1 MSLLSQIKN
10 AIINFQR
17 KISWKLTL
25 WVWLLIVATII
36 FFVSF
41 TIPFQQNT
49 VLSRMDNE
57 AEDIATSILHA
68 NSTSLITEEYGLVV
82 DHCINIVK
90 ESKSILYL
98 KLVKTNGY
106 TLFFTSDHWEQ
117 KFDSVKTTDNS
128 IQEGKI
134 EYSELIKENVYKKY
148 VPFDYS
154 GLNWGW
160 IEVGLSLDYY
170 YESRTQ
176 ITYRLTWLA
185 VAMAII
191 GFISSSYFAKRL
203 TEPII
208 SLDNATK
215 ELAEGNLNAKT
226 NVKTGDELE
235 SLAISFNKMT
245 DSLRAA
251 KENLEAKVKE
261 RTYQLEI
268 INEVLSGE
276 ISERKKAEISLQNS
290 VKEKDVLLKE
300 IHHRVKNNLQ
310 IITSLLNLQIRYI
323 KDEEN
328 LAIFRDSQ
336 NRIKS
341 MALVHEK
348 LYQSQNFSQ
357 IDLREYIMN
366 LSSYIKETY
375 SGSNSKIQFEYDLEN
390 LILPLD
396 TVVPLGLILSELI
409 SNSYKYAFAG
419 PNDFENNRI
428 KISTMRNPD
437 GQDKVIVEDNGIG
450 LPENFDIENTDS
462 LGLKLVNNLCM
473 QIDAELFIDTHNGT
487 KFTIILNKD
496 KNI

>member
-1 MSLLSQIKN
+1 VSLLSQIKN
-10 AIINFQR
+10 AIVIFQR
-17 KISWKLTL
+17 RISWKLTL
-25 WVWLLIVATII
+25 WVWLLIMATII

-41 TIPFQQNT
+41 TIPFQQDT

-98 KLVKTNGY
+98 KLVKTNGF
-106 TLFFTSDHWEQ
+106 TLFFTSDRWEQ
-117 KFDSVKTTDNS
+117 KFDSVQAFDNS

-134 EYSELIKENVYKKY
+134 EYSELIGKNVYKKY
-148 VPFDYS
+148 VPYDYS
-154 GLNWGW
+154 GLYWGR

-170 YESRTQ
+170 YESRKE
-176 ITYRLTWLA
+176 IIHRLTWLA
-185 VAMAII
+185 VAMAIV

-203 TEPII
+203 TGPII
-208 SLDNATK
+208 SLDKTTK
-215 ELAEGNLNAKT
+215 ELSDGNLNAKT
-226 NVKTGDELE
+226 NIKTGDELE
-235 SLAISFNKMT
+235 SLAVSFNKMT

-268 INEVLSGE
+268 TNQALSSE
-276 ISERKKAEISLQNS
+276 ITERKKAEISLHNS
-290 VKEKDVLLKE
+290 IKEKDVLLKE

-310 IITSLLNLQIRYI
+310 IITSLLNLQTRYI

-328 LAIFRDSQ
+328 IAIFRDSQ

-357 IDLREYIMN
+357 IDLREYIIN
-366 LSSYIKETY
+366 LSSYIRETY
-375 SGSNSKIQFEYDLEN
+375 SGINSKIKMEYDLEN

-409 SNSYKYAFAG
+409 SNAYKDPFS
-419 PNDFENNRI
+419 NSSSTQEKII
-428 KISTMRNPD
+428 KISTSHNKD
-437 GQDKVIVEDNGIG
+437 GQDKIIVEDNGVG
-450 LPENFDIENTDS
+450 LPKDFKIEDTPS

-473 QIDAELFIDTHNGT
+473 QIEADLFVDVNKGT
-487 KFTIILNKD
+487 KFTIAIN
-496 KNI
+496 NN